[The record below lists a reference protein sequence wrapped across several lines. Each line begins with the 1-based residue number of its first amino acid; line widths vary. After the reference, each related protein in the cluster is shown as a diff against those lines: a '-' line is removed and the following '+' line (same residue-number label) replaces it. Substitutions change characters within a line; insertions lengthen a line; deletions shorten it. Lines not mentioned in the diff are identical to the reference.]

1 MGHTPAKMR
10 AANDKLLPLWL
21 ALGGFYPSL
30 YLDSKSMAAFDETF
44 NNTMTKFDDVLVE
57 CDRLNALLDGVGAP
71 PAAIL
76 PFTWYRYHPG
86 TAGKYGGQ
94 YISAHD
100 AWLEFDYPFNAK
112 TGLNTTGVIV
122 WGYEPKPA
130 EAATAE
136 AWFEQQAPYFVNA
149 TPPAP

>member
-1 MGHTPAKMR
+1 MVVVGN
-10 AANDKLLPLWL
+10 AAPEGKTSEENRVENHSGKTHIAPQLVCQVAHPC
-21 ALGGFYPSL
+21 
-30 YLDSKSMAAFDETF
+30 
-44 NNTMTKFDDVLVE
+44 DVP
-57 CDRLNALLDGVGAP
+57 ALLDGVGAP